1 MITIR
6 LIWGTETF
14 EQEKYVAI
22 RNQRLEYLG
31 DIRDS
36 LQRIEKGTYGIYI
49 VGRLALNGW
58 ILSNGKIIV

>member
-6 LIWGTETF
+6 LIWEPKHF

-22 RNQRLEYLG
+22 RNQQLEYLG

-36 LQRIEKGTYGIYI
+36 LQRIEKGTYGICAY
-49 VGRLALNGW
+49 
-58 ILSNGKIIV
+58 